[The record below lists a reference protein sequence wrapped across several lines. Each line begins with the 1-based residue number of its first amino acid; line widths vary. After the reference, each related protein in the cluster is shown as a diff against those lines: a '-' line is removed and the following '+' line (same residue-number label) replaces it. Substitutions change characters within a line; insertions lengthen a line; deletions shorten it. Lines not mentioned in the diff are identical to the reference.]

1 MGILKKYNQS
11 IKKIEAKRIDNFLLE
26 INEISKKHKL
36 MLIPIIGKYKAQ
48 FEVQDYLE
56 ESDKKE

>member
-11 IKKIEAKRIDNFLLE
+11 IKKIERKRIDDFLLE

-48 FEVQDYLE
+48 FEVQNYIE
-56 ESDKKE
+56 EPNKEK